1 MLGPTQP
8 SSSSSPLQNSS
19 EAEEN
24 EDNEA
29 CLSEFAKWVSVVNL
43 DTKPI
48 QNFLPFA
55 KPSCSLSGLVADWVR
70 YLYLN
75 SLLTESTS
83 LSTSQCFKKKNTTK
97 NVIK

>member
-29 CLSEFAKWVSVVNL
+29 CLSEFAKWESVVNL
-43 DTKPI
+43 DTKPV
-48 QNFLPFA
+48 QNFLPFTN
-55 KPSCSLSGLVADWVR
+55 PSCSLSGLVTDWVQ
-70 YLYLN
+70 YLYPN
-75 SLLTESTS
+75 
-83 LSTSQCFKKKNTTK
+83 
-97 NVIK
+97 